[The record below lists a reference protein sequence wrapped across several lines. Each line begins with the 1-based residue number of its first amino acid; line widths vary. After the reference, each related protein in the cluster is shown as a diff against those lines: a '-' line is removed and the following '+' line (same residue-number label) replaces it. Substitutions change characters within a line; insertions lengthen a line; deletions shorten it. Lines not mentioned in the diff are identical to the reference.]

1 MQRMTIF
8 KHKVQ
13 HFLHSEQAA
22 IMPLIGL
29 SLLAIIGSV
38 GIAVD
43 TGRAQLAQSKLSSSL
58 DAAGLAGGATVSTVN
73 LTSEVTKY
81 LNANFQNYMDATITD
96 IDVSTN
102 SDNSIIYLS
111 ATATMPTTFMRVLGN
126 DSVEIAASAEITRE
140 TKGLELVL
148 VLDNTGSMSG
158 QPLLDLQTASY
169 SLIDILFGDNETI
182 EDLWVGV
189 VPFSQAVNI
198 GSSRSSWLDGTSFNW
213 GITSWGGCVDAR
225 LSGLDVTDD
234 PPAGNLFRAY
244 YWPDDGNNDWRRDDG
259 TYRSITSTRGP
270 NKNCPAAI
278 TQMTSSKTT
287 VETAIAAMQARGN
300 THVNLGAA
308 WGWRMLSPRWRGL
321 WGGQMDTNN
330 LPLDYNAP
338 LMNKAAIIMTDGE
351 NTMSNSTR
359 TAYWYLSD
367 GRLGTTTSQSVA
379 VAALDSRLS
388 QVCTAMKNNNIIIYT
403 IAFND
408 PGTNVETLLRNCATQ
423 PEYYFD
429 SPNGEELQ
437 QAFRMIGDSLS
448 NLRVSK

>member
-1 MQRMTIF
+1 MQRTSRL
-8 KHKVQ
+8 KRLWGQ
-13 HFLHSEQAA
+13 FLYHEQAA

-29 SLLAIIGSV
+29 SILAIIGSV

-81 LNANFQNYMDATITD
+81 LNANFQNYLGATITN

-111 ATATMPTTFMRVLGN
+111 ATATLPTTFMQVLGN

-148 VLDNTGSMSG
+148 VLDNTGSMAG

-213 GITSWGGCVDAR
+213 GPTSWGGCVDAR
-225 LSGLDVTDD
+225 LSGMDVTDD

-244 YWPDDGNNDWRRDDG
+244 YWPDDSNNDWIRDSG
-259 TYRSITSTRGP
+259 SYRSINSTRGP
-270 NKNCPAAI
+270 NRNCPAAI
-278 TQMTSSKTT
+278 TPMTSSKTT
-287 VETAIAAMQARGN
+287 VESAIAGMQALGN
-300 THVNLGAA
+300 THINLGAV

-321 WGGQMDTNN
+321 WQGEMNAN
-330 LPLDYNAP
+330 SLPLDYNAP

-359 TAYWYLSD
+359 TAYWYLSN
-367 GRLGTTTSQSVA
+367 GRLGTTSQSTA

-388 QVCTAMKNNNIIIYT
+388 QVCTSMKNNNIIVYT

-408 PGTNVETLLRNCATQ
+408 PGTNVENLLRNCATQ